1 MPNENASAAISERI
15 TGSIASPV
23 DLDLIVEELA
33 AVAGQAERERD
44 LLLARKLAEFGQR
57 EAEHELRLVKLEQE
71 LRNRLATLRDGEKGN
86 PGEKGEKGEQGDKG
100 ETVKGE
106 KGDQGA
112 PGEKGETGDRG
123 ETGEQGAPG
132 DAGAAGL
139 NGADG
144 KPGERGADGA
154 HGNDGR
160 SFVIRDTYD
169 PNEAYK
175 ALDVVT
181 LNATWFIARKDD
193 PGACPGADWKA
204 GPTGRRGEKGER
216 GERGPRGELGQAGR
230 EVTAWEINRKDYS
243 LVPTLSDG
251 TKGPALSLRALF
263 EQFQAETA

>member
-1 MPNENASAAISERI
+1 MPNENASAAISARI
-15 TGSIASPV
+15 TESIASPV

-57 EAEHELRLVKLEQE
+57 EAEHELRLLKLETE

-86 PGEKGEKGEQGDKG
+86 PGEKGEKGEQGEKG
-100 ETVKGE
+100 EAVQGE

-123 ETGEQGAPG
+123 ETGTP
-132 DAGAAGL
+132 
-139 NGADG
+139 
-144 KPGERGADGA
+144 GADGA
-154 HGNDGR
+154 AGRDGADGANGKDGADGRAGNDGR

-169 PNEAYK
+169 PAETYK

-193 PGACPGADWKA
+193 PGPCPGAGWKA
-204 GPTGRRGEKGER
+204 GPSGRRGEKGER
-216 GERGPRGELGQAGR
+216 GERGPRGETGAVGR

-243 LVPTLSDG
+243 LIPVMSDG
-251 TKGPALSLRALF
+251 NKGPPIPLRALF

>member
-15 TGSIASPV
+15 TASIASPV

-57 EAEHELRLVKLEQE
+57 EAEHELRLLKLETE
-71 LRNRLATLRDGEKGN
+71 LRNRLATLRDGEKGDR
-86 PGEKGEKGEQGDKG
+86 GEKGEQGEKG

-112 PGEKGETGDRG
+112 PGEKGETGEQG
-123 ETGEQGAPG
+123 ETGQPGAP
-132 DAGAAGL
+132 
-139 NGADG
+139 
-144 KPGERGADGA
+144 GADGA
-154 HGNDGR
+154 VGRDGADGANGAPGERGNDGR

-169 PNEAYK
+169 PNETYK

-193 PGACPGADWKA
+193 PGPCPGAGWKA
-204 GPTGRRGEKGER
+204 GPSGRRGEKGER
-216 GERGPRGELGQAGR
+216 GERGPRGETGAVGR
-230 EVTAWEINRKDYS
+230 EVTAWEINRKDYA
-243 LVPTLSDG
+243 LVPIMSDG
-251 TKGPALSLRALF
+251 NKGPPIPLRALF